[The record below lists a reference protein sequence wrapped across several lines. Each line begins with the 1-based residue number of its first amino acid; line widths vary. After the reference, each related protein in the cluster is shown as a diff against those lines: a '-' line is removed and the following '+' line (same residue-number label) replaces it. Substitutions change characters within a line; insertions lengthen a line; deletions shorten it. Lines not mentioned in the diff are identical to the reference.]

1 LNGSLWLI
9 DGTEQTEVSHFI
21 SSLAGKVRQH
31 MQHLR
36 THWSKENSSHHTLD
50 VTFAE
55 DATRIREG
63 NGPEPISAF
72 RRLSRSILKSD
83 TTIKDNVRGK
93 RLLAGWNLNNLKK
106 ILSAFQAT

>member
-1 LNGSLWLI
+1 
-9 DGTEQTEVSHFI
+9 
-21 SSLAGKVRQH
+21 

-36 THWSKENSSHHTLD
+36 THWSKENSLHHTLD

-55 DATRIREG
+55 DASRIREG

-106 ILSAFQAT
+106 ILSSIHAT